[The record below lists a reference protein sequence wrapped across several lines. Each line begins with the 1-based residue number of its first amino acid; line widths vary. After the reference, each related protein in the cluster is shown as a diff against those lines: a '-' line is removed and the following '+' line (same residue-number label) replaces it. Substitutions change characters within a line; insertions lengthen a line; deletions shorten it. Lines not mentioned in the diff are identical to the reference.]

1 MKKNITI
8 ILSLALALCSCSS
21 GADSFDS
28 QSVLP
33 ADGVIRVAQV
43 GVGTVSRAGA
53 ATGANTSDF
62 SLAITNEAY
71 NTFSYKAVM
80 KNENGSWKSYDKNN
94 NLLQMLWQNDTQPV
108 SVLALSLNGSINNS
122 STQFVKLDQSKEN
135 GDVLA
140 DKLGAYAQVIPSA
153 PVTAN
158 PIYYDEGK
166 RALHINFFHLLSKLR
181 VNVKFTEEFQSGAL
195 PTIDSATLSGAWV
208 VYKIP
213 GTSTTPI
220 PEVSTN
226 PLSYDVVM
234 KHETTAETGYA
245 HTFEVIIPPQTD
257 DKKIFIHFHI
267 GDKTY
272 TYAGKFSV
280 SQNRIYTLNLLL
292 GKEVT
297 KISDVTV
304 IDWTTG
310 TTIVDDDEI
319 TKPN

>member
-1 MKKNITI
+1 
-8 ILSLALALCSCSS
+8 
-21 GADSFDS
+21 
-28 QSVLP
+28 
-33 ADGVIRVAQV
+33 
-43 GVGTVSRAGA
+43 
-53 ATGANTSDF
+53 
-62 SLAITNEAY
+62 
-71 NTFSYKAVM
+71 
-80 KNENGSWKSYDKNN
+80 
-94 NLLQMLWQNDTQPV
+94 MLWQNDTQPV

-153 PVTAN
+153 PVTTN
-158 PIYYDEGK
+158 PIYYDEGQ

-208 VYKIP
+208 AYKIP